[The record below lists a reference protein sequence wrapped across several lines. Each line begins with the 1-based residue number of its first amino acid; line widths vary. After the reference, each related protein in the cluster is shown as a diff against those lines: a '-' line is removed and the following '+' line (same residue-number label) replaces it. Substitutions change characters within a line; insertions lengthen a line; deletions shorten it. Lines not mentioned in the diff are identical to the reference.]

1 MKTINLPEDVVDT
14 LLAHSTLALEPMV
27 TEPNY
32 RIPEMRLDVHVPMP
46 MLEREARAGVAL

>member
-1 MKTINLPEDVVDT
+1 MNQRIPTYREMILDT
-14 LLAHSTLALEPMV
+14 LLYHSTLALEPMT

-32 RIPEMRLDVHVPMP
+32 RTPEMRLDVHVP